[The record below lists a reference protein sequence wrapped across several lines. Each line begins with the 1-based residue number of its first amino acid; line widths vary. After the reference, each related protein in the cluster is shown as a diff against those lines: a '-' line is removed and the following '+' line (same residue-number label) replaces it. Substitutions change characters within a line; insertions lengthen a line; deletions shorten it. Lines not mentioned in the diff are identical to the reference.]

1 MKRLSQSSFVV
12 PAVVQSCFSHPLF
25 LSLLCVGA
33 YIGLTLPTHAT
44 ERQILST
51 NPSQVSQVQTVSSL
65 TVDRK
70 AFADPLESPYS
81 IPWQSIQKAQDKV
94 TQTGRP
100 QSFRYQSAVSV
111 SPDQTVKAQAELT
124 LTLHPDL
131 RQSLI
136 RSEIVIQAGAQIQRF
151 PSTMHLTLEGLQESA
166 APPPGTFSILM
177 PAVWSADGQSLLI
190 RQLEGVFGSDVASDY
205 ALVWQRNQ
213 VGLRSYS
220 PAAMDY
226 DSATLMGW
234 SQERPGEILF
244 QTRQL
249 GNPAVQLVTVHLN
262 GTTLASPGDRPFQ
275 VGAVVQKKG

>member
-136 RSEIVIQAGAQIQRF
+136 RSEIVIQTGAQIQRF

-177 PAVWSADGQSLLI
+177 PAVWSAESGWI
-190 RQLEGVFGSDVASDY
+190 AQL
-205 ALVWQRNQ
+205 
-213 VGLRSYS
+213 
-220 PAAMDY
+220 
-226 DSATLMGW
+226 
-234 SQERPGEILF
+234 
-244 QTRQL
+244 
-249 GNPAVQLVTVHLN
+249 
-262 GTTLASPGDRPFQ
+262 
-275 VGAVVQKKG
+275 